1 MYDLFQDLLES
12 MNEFIEYE
20 SQEDCESDR
29 IKLRVTEIEV
39 EDLSLLWTAGFLYLN
54 KSIFQ

>member
-1 MYDLFQDLLES
+1 

-39 EDLSLLWTAGFLYLN
+39 EDLSLLRTAGFLYLN